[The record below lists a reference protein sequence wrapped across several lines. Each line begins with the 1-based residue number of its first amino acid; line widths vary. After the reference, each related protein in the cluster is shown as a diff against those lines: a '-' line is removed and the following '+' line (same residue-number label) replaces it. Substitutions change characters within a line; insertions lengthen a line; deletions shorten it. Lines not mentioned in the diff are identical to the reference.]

1 MKNVKKALVLILS
14 LVVILAFANFSLA
27 STITAKNETENDTN
41 TLNQVENE
49 TTNEAENNTLNN
61 TSGGLTTNN
70 TPKTINSSNATEN
83 LPNTGIDSSE
93 VNLALIVLLA
103 LVFCMFSLVQY
114 NKIVKKDNE

>member
-1 MKNVKKALVLILS
+1 MKNLKKAIVLILS
-14 LVVILAFANFSLA
+14 LVVIIAFANFSLA
-27 STITAKNETENDTN
+27 STITTKNETENGTN
-41 TLNQVENE
+41 EVENN
-49 TTNEAENNTLNN
+49 TIDNNTIENNTLNN
-61 TSGGLTTNN
+61 TSGSLTTNN
-70 TPKTINSSNATEN
+70 TPKTINTSNSTEN